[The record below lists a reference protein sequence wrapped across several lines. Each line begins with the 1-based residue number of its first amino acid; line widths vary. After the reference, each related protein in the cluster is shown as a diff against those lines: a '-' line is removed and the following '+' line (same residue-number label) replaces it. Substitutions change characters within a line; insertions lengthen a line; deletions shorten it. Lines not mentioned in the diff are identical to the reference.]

1 MKHLEI
7 EKGKKFLGITLN
19 LGTVKLSLH
28 LRAKPTY
35 PTLGI
40 TSRVPHTP
48 YHVIFADYDNI
59 LRSIVLQDLKWAIEN
74 YHLTPFYVF
83 STRETYYPDALP
95 EEQYIGNYHA
105 ISLTK
110 VTFQEAYEILS
121 QLHVEPNYLKTVLAS
136 EYKAWV
142 LRVVPKANLPAP
154 RLITVV
160 MGNKLNIDR
169 EISNAHLQ
177 FLLKY
182 YQVPIIPY
190 YNPDGSQE
198 VEIVSYV
205 TAKD

>member
-1 MKHLEI
+1 MKPLEI

-19 LGTVKLSLH
+19 LGTARLSLH

-40 TSRVPHTP
+40 LSRVPNTP

-59 LRSIVLQDLKWAIEN
+59 LRSVVIQDLKWAIEN
-74 YHLTPFYVF
+74 YHLTPFYLF
-83 STRETYYPDALP
+83 ATRETYYPQALP
-95 EEQYIGNYHA
+95 EEQYVGNYHA
-105 ISLTK
+105 ICLTK
-110 VTFQEAYEILS
+110 VTFHEAYEILS
-121 QLHVEPNYLKTVLAS
+121 KLHIEPNYLKAVLAS

-142 LRVVPKANLPAP
+142 LRVIPKANLPSP
-154 RLITVV
+154 RLIAVIL
-160 MGNKLNIDR
+160 GDKPNLDR

-182 YQVPIIPY
+182 YKVPTIPY
-190 YNPDGSQE
+190 HKPDSSQE
-198 VEIVSYV
+198 IEVVSYT